1 MILFEEQWETI
12 KAFKQGMIC
21 DFNPPSPYPSKKKK
35 ISLLFWKWMKQDK
48 NEDRMLIKRHLQL
61 SRQQSQR
68 FRISAELLIKAI
80 LALVTRLTKDREQ
93 KQTTSE
99 VK

>member
-1 MILFEEQWETI
+1 M
-12 KAFKQGMIC
+12 
-21 DFNPPSPYPSKKKK
+21 
-35 ISLLFWKWMKQDK
+35 SLLFWKWMKQDK

-99 VK
+99 VKLIPHAQLALSF

>member
-1 MILFEEQWETI
+1 
-12 KAFKQGMIC
+12 
-21 DFNPPSPYPSKKKK
+21 
-35 ISLLFWKWMKQDK
+35 MKQDK

-99 VK
+99 VKLIPRAQLTLSF

>member
-1 MILFEEQWETI
+1 
-12 KAFKQGMIC
+12 
-21 DFNPPSPYPSKKKK
+21 
-35 ISLLFWKWMKQDK
+35 MKQDK

-99 VK
+99 VKLIPCAQLTLSF

>member
-1 MILFEEQWETI
+1 M
-12 KAFKQGMIC
+12 
-21 DFNPPSPYPSKKKK
+21 
-35 ISLLFWKWMKQDK
+35 SLLFWKWMKQDK

-99 VK
+99 VKLIPRAQLTLSF

>member
-1 MILFEEQWETI
+1 M
-12 KAFKQGMIC
+12 
-21 DFNPPSPYPSKKKK
+21 
-35 ISLLFWKWMKQDK
+35 SLLFWKWMKEDK

-99 VK
+99 VKLIPRAQLTLSF